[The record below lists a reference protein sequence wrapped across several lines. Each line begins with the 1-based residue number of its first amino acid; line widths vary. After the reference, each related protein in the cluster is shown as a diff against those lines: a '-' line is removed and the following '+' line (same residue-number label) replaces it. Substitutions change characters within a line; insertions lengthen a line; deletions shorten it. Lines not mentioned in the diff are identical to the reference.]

1 MSNSGPIYKDI
12 LKRKNDW
19 PIVNLSQNKNEFL
32 RQVAQ
37 SAFDGIIERSGEKT
51 IRELLETTIYREKQ
65 RIINNPWRVD
75 PKDELAFW
83 KYIQT
88 KHLNCDERADGGTRK
103 AKNIA

>member
-37 SAFDGIIERSGEKT
+37 SAFDGIIERSSEKT

-75 PKDELAFW
+75 P
-83 KYIQT
+83 
-88 KHLNCDERADGGTRK
+88 G
-103 AKNIA
+103 